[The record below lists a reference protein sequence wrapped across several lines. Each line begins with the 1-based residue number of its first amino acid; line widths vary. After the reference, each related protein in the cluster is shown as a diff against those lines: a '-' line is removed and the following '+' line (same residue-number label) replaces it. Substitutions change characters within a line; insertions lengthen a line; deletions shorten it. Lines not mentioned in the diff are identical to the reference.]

1 MQAQAL
7 PLAHRISK
15 ACEKLAV
22 SRATIYRLAKAG
34 TIEFVKLGKGST
46 RITDASLR
54 QALESKT
61 IAPD

>member
-1 MQAQAL
+1 MQAQPL
-7 PLAHRISK
+7 PLVHRIST